1 VSIYVGKRVRL
12 GRPRTHIVYPRAYDW
27 PSKGVGGT
35 IGKLNKGARGRE
47 AKRVKATESNGNRTT
62 WKLPATRTYAASTN
76 QWRAPPLRRPAGRPP
91 SLYKQTKISLHSH
104 TPTGD
109 CASKAST
116 QVEETSTPPV
126 LQTFQPICRA
136 RYHRRPW
143 PPPRDPAPSA
153 ASPPPTRWRPR
164 TRSASCACNASAGQP
179 RAASTP
185 SPRRRT
191 TSCPPPARPAHTQA
205 AAAPAPSTLPKVT
218 DRVQKLDQFIR
229 LLCRCN

>member
-1 VSIYVGKRVRL
+1 MVTELPGSCLQHVRT
-12 GRPRTHIVYPRAYDW
+12 RQAQI
-27 PSKGVGGT
+27 SGV
-35 IGKLNKGARGRE
+35 
-47 AKRVKATESNGNRTT
+47 
-62 WKLPATRTYAASTN
+62 
-76 QWRAPPLRRPAGRPP
+76 LRHSDGRPAGRPP

-153 ASPPPTRWRPR
+153 ASPPPTSWRPR
-164 TRSASCACNASAGQP
+164 TCSASCACNASAGQP

-191 TSCPPPARPAHTQA
+191 TTSPPPARPADTQA
-205 AAAPAPSTLPKVT
+205 AAQAPSTLREVP
-218 DRVQKLDQFIR
+218 DRTHI
-229 LLCRCN
+229 CRCNTRTPVRALCN